1 MKKAIISE
9 RAAIARFSRHL
20 NKNGQSL
27 KVNKVNSAA
36 FREFGRYM
44 IINANNF
51 VVANSSTL
59 TSWLREDGLLKG
71 FEAVEDEE

>member
-1 MKKAIISE
+1 
-9 RAAIARFSRHL
+9 
-20 NKNGQSL
+20 
-27 KVNKVNSAA
+27 
-36 FREFGRYM
+36 M

-59 TSWLREDGLLKG
+59 TSWLREDGLLKE

>member
-27 KVNKVNSAA
+27 KVNMTCSPL
-36 FREFGRYM
+36 
-44 IINANNF
+44 I
-51 VVANSSTL
+51 STP
-59 TSWLREDGLLKG
+59 RC
-71 FEAVEDEE
+71 